1 MNDGRPGARDV
12 EAEVLVNYNMWRTVA
27 NMAGSGGPYDE
38 PDWQGGRLYF
48 RSDYSEKVKK
58 WPEWAESGYWG
69 AWIIA
74 PEHDEYFCVVQS
86 LLHERSA
93 ERSEDIQ
100 AVFSHFGDAGKYII
114 LQIGDSL
121 RYRLGLETLSVK
133 WEARGLNPRIQVA
146 PPKQDVVE
154 FVLEESPGLK
164 REFAEKHLKK
174 FFLQDDTDFYGFALP
189 GEQIN
194 MEVLALSFD
203 DLNAALAENLP
214 DSITSQIARWRG

>member
-1 MNDGRPGARDV
+1 MNDGRLGAHDL
-12 EAEVLVNYNMWRTVA
+12 EAEVIVNYNMWRTVA

-38 PDWQGGRLYF
+38 PDWQDGRLHF
-48 RSDYSEKVKK
+48 RSDYSEKVEK
-58 WPEWAESGYWG
+58 WPAWAKSGYWG

-74 PEHDEYFCVVQS
+74 PAQDKYFCVVQS
-86 LLHERSA
+86 LLHERA
-93 ERSEDIQ
+93 AQRSEDIQ
-100 AVFSHFGDAGKYII
+100 AVFSRFADAGKYII

-146 PPKQDVVE
+146 PPKQDAVE
-154 FVLEESPGLK
+154 FVLHESPELK
-164 REFAEKHLKK
+164 REYAEKHLNT
-174 FFLQDDTDFYGFALP
+174 FVLHEDSDFYAFALP

-203 DLNAALAENLP
+203 DLNAALVEDMP
-214 DSITSQIARWRG
+214 DSVSSQVARWRG